1 MSNSF
6 NASRPLANE
15 SIPLKHVLGWG
26 GRSQGGDLTLNTLL
40 RTWLSLKHPL
50 SSRTFKQLECMAK
63 SVFLMDLNVLL
74 LIRNQEKSH
83 LKRTMS
89 KSRVSW
95 KYLFYLSQFK
105 VCGLQE
111 LAGAVFINP
120 ARYICI

>member
-95 KYLFYLSQFK
+95 KYLF
-105 VCGLQE
+105 
-111 LAGAVFINP
+111 
-120 ARYICI
+120 